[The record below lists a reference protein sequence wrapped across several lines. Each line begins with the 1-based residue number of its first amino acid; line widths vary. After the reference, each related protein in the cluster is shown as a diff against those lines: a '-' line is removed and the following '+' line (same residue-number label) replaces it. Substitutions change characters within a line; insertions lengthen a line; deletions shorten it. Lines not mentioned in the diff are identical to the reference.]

1 MKRSRTIKLTLLMGA
16 TGGLTACGDSDESA
30 LLFKD
35 VDECTSFGIEEEACQ
50 FQYQQALDSHRQE
63 APKYASEQLCESD
76 FGFDRCE
83 HSSGGIWRPIMA
95 GFMVAALA
103 EAVDEGLDMMKKRK
117 KKKAAY
123 LGGTYYSGAKP
134 LYRSRDDFFSYRNAQ
149 NGFVASAK
157 SSVQRR
163 SKAQPSIT
171 SRMPAQFREAV
182 VGLVAALLVV
192 VVAVGA
198 AKSVLV

>member
-134 LYRSRDDFFSYRNAQ
+134 LYRSRDDYFSYRNAQ

-157 SSVQRR
+157 SSGTTSVKSSTINYKPRASSVSR
-163 SKAQPSIT
+163 SRGGFGRAA
-171 SRMPAQFREAV
+171 SRSSS
-182 VGLVAALLVV
+182 G
-192 VVAVGA
+192 G
-198 AKSVLV
+198 SWGS

>member
-83 HSSGGIWRPIMA
+83 NSSGEIWRPIMA

-157 SSVQRR
+157 SSGTTSVKSSTINYKPRASSVSR
-163 SKAQPSIT
+163 SRGGFGRTA
-171 SRMPAQFREAV
+171 SRSS
-182 VGLVAALLVV
+182 G
-192 VVAVGA
+192 G
-198 AKSVLV
+198 SWGS